1 MIFLPSRLVQI
12 GCDCDAIQLLALG
25 ADPPEEK
32 GVYLVNT
39 IRGSSKSF
47 PWSFFSFYQY
57 RFLHALVSYLAP
69 YDPGGRVV
77 LLK

>member
-25 ADPPEEK
+25 ADPPGEK

-47 PWSFFSFYQY
+47 PWSFF
-57 RFLHALVSYLAP
+57 FLFTNIDFFMLLSLNSLHMILVA
-69 YDPGGRVV
+69 V
-77 LLK
+77 LFF